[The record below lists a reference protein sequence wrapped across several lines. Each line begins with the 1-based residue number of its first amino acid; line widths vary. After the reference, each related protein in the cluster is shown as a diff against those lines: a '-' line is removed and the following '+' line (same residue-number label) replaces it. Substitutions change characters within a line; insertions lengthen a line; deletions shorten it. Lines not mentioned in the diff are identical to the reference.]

1 MKKELELILRIEEED
16 FLDHKQLNKVRDI
29 IHEVFGVSINWDNP
43 QAGLTYYGAFGEV
56 TKGEVKK

>member
-1 MKKELELILRIEEED
+1 MKTKRI
-16 FLDHKQLNKVRDI
+16 
-29 IHEVFGVSINWDNP
+29 GWDNP